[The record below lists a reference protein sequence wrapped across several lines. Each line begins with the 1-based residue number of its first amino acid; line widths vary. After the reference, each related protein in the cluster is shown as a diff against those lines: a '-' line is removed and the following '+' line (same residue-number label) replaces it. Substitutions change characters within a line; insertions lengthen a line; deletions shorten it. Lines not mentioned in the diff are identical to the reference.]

1 MMKPFDVMTP
11 TVLYCSCF
19 QFPLSTIVDRLS
31 VYRSAAHAFIGALLF
46 LFLFLTNGDVDTERL
61 NNERETMGGRE
72 C

>member
-31 VYRSAAHAFIGALLF
+31 VYRSAANAFIGALLF
-46 LFLFLTNGDVDTERL
+46 FLVTIFISQETQLSNFRHSLHFYDV
-61 NNERETMGGRE
+61 
-72 C
+72 